1 MSIDKEK
8 INSKLKLYPTFFNY
22 RNILIGGLGYDEST
36 ITEVCEDVYNFF
48 KDKEEVEEFELDDF
62 IVDRLKE
69 DNLIGFTTD
78 FVKLELIARDMLIDT
93 TVKANPGCK
102 VFKFIKE

>member
-1 MSIDKEK
+1 MKMLRYHNCHREAL
-8 INSKLKLYPTFFNY
+8 INN
-22 RNILIGGLGYDEST
+22 LGYDEST
-36 ITEVCEDVYNFF
+36 ITEVCKDVCNFF
-48 KDKEEVEEFELDDF
+48 KDREEVEEFELDDF

-69 DNLIGFTTD
+69 DNLIGFTTG
-78 FVKLELIARDMLIDT
+78 FVKLELISRDMLVDT